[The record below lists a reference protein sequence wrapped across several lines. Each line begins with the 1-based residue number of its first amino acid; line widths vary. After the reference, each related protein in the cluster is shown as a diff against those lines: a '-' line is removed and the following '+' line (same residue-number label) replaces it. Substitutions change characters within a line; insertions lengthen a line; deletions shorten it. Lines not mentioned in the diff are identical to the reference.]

1 MNPTFENDPK
11 RVQAVLAC
19 NNASIFTGQKPGIL
33 CLFTPGDATSL
44 KVALEGLSS
53 KVIWEILLTKIN
65 TLNNK
70 RTIPMTTN
78 DLIQH
83 EFENDIQRFMQIREQ
98 VHEEIKKISTYA
110 TTLDQTNKRLVA
122 HFDVFEK
129 LSEETQ
135 EHMKVVI
142 KEAARE
148 MARESAQQF
157 SQLIKDS
164 ITHRLL
170 ELDRSVQNAQ
180 SVLDETMGDKY
191 KKLVLFCFIGVVFS
205 GLIGLGGG
213 YFYAKQNTYA
223 LPENFIRTY
232 ARGLSA
238 PLITEKQHV
247 EKQTRK
253 K

>member
-1 MNPTFENDPK
+1 
-11 RVQAVLAC
+11 
-19 NNASIFTGQKPGIL
+19 
-33 CLFTPGDATSL
+33 
-44 KVALEGLSS
+44 
-53 KVIWEILLTKIN
+53 
-65 TLNNK
+65 
-70 RTIPMTTN
+70 MTTN
-78 DLIQH
+78 DLKQH

-170 ELDRSVQNAQ
+170 DLDRSVKNAQ
-180 SVLDETMGDKY
+180 RVLDETMEDKY
-191 KKLVLFCFIGVVFS
+191 TKLTFFCFIGVIFS
-205 GLIGLGGG
+205 CLLGLGGG
-213 YFYAKQNTYA
+213 YYFAKQNTYT
-223 LPENFIRTY
+223 LPDDFIKTPLKVAMVSGNSILMRVPECSCVFKDSFPPTFSIFSRTIVIP
-232 ARGLSA
+232 RPRPDKSVIMGL
-238 PLITEKQHV
+238 V
-247 EKQTRK
+247 EMPD
-253 K
+253 

>member
-1 MNPTFENDPK
+1 
-11 RVQAVLAC
+11 
-19 NNASIFTGQKPGIL
+19 
-33 CLFTPGDATSL
+33 
-44 KVALEGLSS
+44 
-53 KVIWEILLTKIN
+53 
-65 TLNNK
+65 
-70 RTIPMTTN
+70 MTTN
-78 DLIQH
+78 DLKQH

-98 VHEEIKKISTYA
+98 VHEEIKKIGTYA

-122 HFDVFEK
+122 HFDVFKK

-135 EHMKVVI
+135 EHMKIVI
-142 KEAARE
+142 KEAAKE

-157 SQLIKDS
+157 SQLIKDT

-170 ELDRSVQNAQ
+170 DLDRSVQNAQ
-180 SVLDETMGDKY
+180 RVLDETMGDKY

-213 YFYAKQNTYA
+213 YYFAKQNTYT
-223 LPENFIRTY
+223 LPENFVRTY
-232 ARGLSA
+232 ARGLNA
-238 PLITEKQHV
+238 PLIIEKQHV

>member
-1 MNPTFENDPK
+1 M
-11 RVQAVLAC
+11 
-19 NNASIFTGQKPGIL
+19 
-33 CLFTPGDATSL
+33 
-44 KVALEGLSS
+44 
-53 KVIWEILLTKIN
+53 
-65 TLNNK
+65 TLN
-70 RTIPMTTN
+70 
-78 DLIQH
+78 DLKQH

-122 HFDVFEK
+122 HFDVFKK

-157 SQLIKDS
+157 SQLIKDV

-170 ELDRSVQNAQ
+170 DLDRSIQNAQ
-180 SVLDETMGDKY
+180 RVLNETMGDKY
-191 KKLVLFCFIGVVFS
+191 KKLVLFCFISIVFS

-213 YFYAKQNTYA
+213 YYYAKRNTYT
-223 LPENFIRTY
+223 LPENFMRTF
-232 ARGLSA
+232 ARGLNA
-238 PLITEKQHV
+238 PFILEKQHV
-247 EKQTRK
+247 EKLKSK